1 MLNTITTLL
10 NEKGLL
16 NGALPVKLRGQEY
29 FIEVEFLI
37 DSAAELSDDRI
48 ELHARRIMKADF
60 NNDRN
65 KLIDALQMLAREVL
79 RNKPELLTNAG

>member
-10 NEKGLL
+10 NEKDLL

-29 FIEVEFLI
+29 FIEVEYLI
-37 DSAAELSDDRI
+37 ENATELSDDRI
-48 ELHARRIMKADF
+48 ELHARRIIKADF

-65 KLIDALQMLAREVL
+65 KLIDALQMMAREVL
-79 RNKPELLTNAG
+79 RKNPELLTNAG